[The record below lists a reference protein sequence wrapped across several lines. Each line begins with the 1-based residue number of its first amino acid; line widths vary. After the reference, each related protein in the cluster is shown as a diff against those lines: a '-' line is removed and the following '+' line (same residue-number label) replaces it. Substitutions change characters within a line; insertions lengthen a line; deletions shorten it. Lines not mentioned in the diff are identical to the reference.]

1 MIIFLKQALKLLTGR
16 QAAEAARASGSSKSR
31 TSRSQ
36 RGVILVEALVAIAIM
51 GSATT
56 ATLTS
61 LSSGA
66 ITTNR
71 TALRGTADWL
81 ATSEANL
88 IQEAT
93 FQATPGT
100 YVNVTP
106 PTDFVVSNATSPIVG
121 GDAQIQTVTLTISYQ
136 GKPLLTTEIL
146 KVDR

>member
-1 MIIFLKQALKLLTGR
+1 MIAILKQALKFLSGR
-16 QAAEAARASGSSKSR
+16 QAAEAARASGPRS
-31 TSRSQ
+31 SRSQ
-36 RGVILVEALVAIAIM
+36 RGVVLVEALVAIAIM

-66 ITTNR
+66 MTTNR

-88 IQEAT
+88 ILEAP

-100 YVNVTP
+100 YTNIAP
-106 PTDFVVSNATSPIVG
+106 PTDYVVSNVTSPVVG
-121 GDAQIQTVTLTISYQ
+121 GDAQIQTVTITISYQ
-136 GKPLLTTEIL
+136 GEVLLTTEIL

>member
-1 MIIFLKQALKLLTGR
+1 MIAILKQALKFLSGR
-16 QAAEAARASGSSKSR
+16 QAAAAVRASGPRS
-31 TSRSQ
+31 SRSQ
-36 RGVILVEALVAIAIM
+36 RGVVLVEALVAIAIM

-61 LSSGA
+61 LSAGA
-66 ITTNR
+66 ITTSR

-88 IQEAT
+88 IQEAP

-100 YVNVTP
+100 YTNIAP
-106 PTDFVVSNATSPIVG
+106 PTDYVVSNVTSPVVG
-121 GDAQIQTVTLTISYQ
+121 GDAQIQTVTITITYQ
-136 GKPLLTTEIL
+136 GQVLLTTEIL

>member
-1 MIIFLKQALKLLTGR
+1 MIAILKQTLKFLSGR
-16 QAAEAARASGSSKSR
+16 QAAEAARSSGHRS
-31 TSRSQ
+31 SRSQ

-56 ATLTS
+56 AMLTS

-66 ITTNR
+66 ITTSR

-88 IQEAT
+88 IQEAP

-100 YVNVTP
+100 YTNIAP
-106 PTDFVVSNATSPIVG
+106 PTDYVVTNATTPVIG
-121 GDAQIQTVTLTISYQ
+121 GDAQIQTVTITISYQ
-136 GKPLLTTEIL
+136 GLVLVTTEIL

>member
-1 MIIFLKQALKLLTGR
+1 MIAILKQALKILSGR
-16 QAAEAARASGSSKSR
+16 QAAEATRASGPRSF
-31 TSRSQ
+31 RSQ
-36 RGVILVEALVAIAIM
+36 RGVVLVEALVAIAIM

-66 ITTNR
+66 MTTSR

-88 IQEAT
+88 IQEAP

-100 YVNVTP
+100 YTNIAP
-106 PTDFVVSNATSPIVG
+106 PTDYVVSNVTSPVVG
-121 GDAQIQTVTLTISYQ
+121 GDAQIQTVTITISYQ
-136 GKPLLTTEIL
+136 GEVLLTTEIL

>member
-1 MIIFLKQALKLLTGR
+1 MIAILKQTLKFLSGR
-16 QAAEAARASGSSKSR
+16 QAAEAVRASGPRS
-31 TSRSQ
+31 SRSQ

-66 ITTNR
+66 ITTSR
-71 TALRGTADWL
+71 TALRATADWL

-88 IQEAT
+88 IQEAP

-100 YVNVTP
+100 YTNIAP
-106 PTDFVVSNATSPIVG
+106 PTDYVVTNATTPVTG
-121 GDAQIQTVTLTISYQ
+121 GDALIQTVTITITYQ
-136 GKPLLTTEIL
+136 GKVLLTTEIL